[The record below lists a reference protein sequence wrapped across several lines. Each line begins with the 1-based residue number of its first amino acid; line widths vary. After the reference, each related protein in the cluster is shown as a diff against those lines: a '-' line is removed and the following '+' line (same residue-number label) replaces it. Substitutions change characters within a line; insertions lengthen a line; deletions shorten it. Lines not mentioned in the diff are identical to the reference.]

1 MPKLLLATR
10 NLGKARE
17 LSVLLK
23 GCPFRLVSLLDEGV
37 DFDVQ
42 ETGAT
47 LEENASLKAMT
58 YGRASGLPC
67 LADDSGL
74 EVDALGGEPGVM
86 SRRYGGLEEASDRER
101 IDFLLEKLQN
111 LDGRECS
118 ARFVSLIALAWP
130 GDGVDLYRGECY
142 GRIVPEPRGEEGFG
156 YDPVFYVPELG
167 KTMAQLSL
175 EEKNRVSHRARAARK
190 ALDGLRARGRLP
202 SHGVNS

>member
-17 LSVLLK
+17 LSALLK

-58 YGRASGLPC
+58 YGQASGLPC